1 MKYTNES
8 VRRQDRLLNEETA
21 RSILKQGEYG
31 VLSMQTE
38 NCGAYGIPI
47 SYAWDEKH
55 SIYAHCAH
63 EGRKLRCIDLCNK
76 VSFCVVGKTTVL
88 PSKFSTEYESIVLC
102 CSAHR
107 GLPAD
112 ERMKAL
118 MLLLE
123 KYSPNDMEK
132 GKKYAE
138 NSVEK
143 TEIIRL
149 DIIEWSGKSRTV
161 KG

>member
-1 MKYTNES
+1 MHYTNES

-21 RSILKQGEYG
+21 ISILKNGEYG
-31 VLSMQTE
+31 VLSMQAE
-38 NCGAYGIPI
+38 DAGGYGMPI
-47 SYAWDEKH
+47 NYAWDEKH

-63 EGRKLRCIDLCNK
+63 EGRKLRCIDKCNK
-76 VSFCVVGKTTVL
+76 VSFCVVGKTNVL
-88 PSKFSTEYESIVLC
+88 PSKFSTEYESIVLHC
-102 CSAHR
+102 TAHR
-107 GLPAD
+107 NLPTD

-118 MLLLE
+118 VLLLE

-138 NSVEK
+138 NSLAK

-149 DIIEWSGKSRTV
+149 DVIEWSGKSRSI
-161 KG
+161 K